1 MSKAPP
7 WRPRPVAPSSR
18 ERGLP
23 RRLWEMN
30 SNPVLLSSLF
40 PLGTDEKVRV
50 IMGNEWWER
59 FFFKP
64 YTGSEIETH
73 LP

>member
-7 WRPRPVAPSSR
+7 WRPRPVAPSSC

-30 SNPVLLSSLF
+30 SNPVLLSSLI
-40 PLGTDEKVRV
+40 PLGTDKEVKSF
-50 IMGNEWWER
+50 NENWILV
-59 FFFKP
+59 KM
-64 YTGSEIETH
+64 
-73 LP
+73 LV